1 MDTSTRED
9 YSWLLSEAA
18 IPLLRQAADS
28 LSANES
34 MVRLAQRLRKDVSSN
49 RASIV
54 MEQTQLRLRA
64 ESKFPNAR
72 EMFFTKRGLEQATG
86 QGIAIYKAARFS
98 GCEHVADIC
107 CGIGGDLLA
116 LLDRNDSAASAAT
129 GVDADE
135 LTAMFARHNMN
146 VGSSNGSSRGE
157 VLFQKFESMPV
168 DRFNGIHA
176 DPDRRGGA
184 ANFRRTVHGDRF
196 EPSLDHLFECS
207 GDVGLVAIKVAPAT
221 PVSNDWPKSIER
233 EWIGDRRE
241 CKQQVIWRGENVDR
255 VCHRTATCVDKAG
268 TAASFS
274 VPDSDV
280 DVRLPIADSVGD
292 WIHEPHPAVLAAGL
306 SLALGRDLD
315 LRPLATDVAY
325 LTGGKV
331 LHPLMQS
338 FKTIKILP
346 LNLKKVTAEL
356 RAMDVGTLEVKR
368 RGIEQI
374 AGEQFMKLKFSGNRP
389 VTVILTRLDRRRIVI
404 VARRGSGYMGKMDS
418 Q

>member
-28 LSANES
+28 FGANES
-34 MVRLAQRLRKDVSSN
+34 VVRLAQLLRKAVSSN
-49 RASIV
+49 RAAIV
-54 MEQTQLRLRA
+54 MEQAQLRLRA
-64 ESKFPNAR
+64 EAKFPDAR
-72 EMFFTKRGLEQATG
+72 AMFFTKRGLEQATG
-86 QGIAIYKAARFS
+86 QELAIYKAARFS

-116 LLDRNDSAASAAT
+116 LRDRNDSAASAAT

-146 VGSSNGSSRGE
+146 VIGSSGGGRAE
-157 VLFQKFESMPV
+157 VLFRRFESMPV
-168 DRFNGIHA
+168 DRFDGIHA
-176 DPDRRGGA
+176 DPDRRGSA
-184 ANFRRTVHGDRF
+184 ANFRRTVHGGQF
-196 EPSLDHLFECS
+196 EPSLGHLFERS

-241 CKQQVIWRGENVDR
+241 CKQQVIWRGEYVER

-268 TAASFS
+268 TVASFS
-274 VPDSDV
+274 VPDSAV
-280 DVRLPIADSVGD
+280 DVRLPIADSIGD
-292 WIHEPHPAVLAAGL
+292 WIYEPHPAVLAAGL
-306 SLALGRDLD
+306 GAALGRDLD

-331 LHPLMQS
+331 LHPLLQS
-338 FKTIKILP
+338 FKVTKFLP

-356 RAMDVGTLEVKR
+356 RLMDVDTLEVKR
-368 RGIEQI
+368 RGVEQ
-374 AGEQFMKLKFSGNRP
+374 AVGDQFMKLKFSGNQP
-389 VTVILTRLDRRRIVI
+389 ATVLLTKLDGRRIAI
-404 VARRGSGYMGKMDS
+404 IARRESGYMDNRGL